1 MPKIQASAP
10 AASAEQSPVEIT
22 LTLGEGRPVDPPDL
36 ESSDRYEVVSATVFT
51 VRTALAQMGARSP
64 EYARLAEVADAML
77 MRLDTIRD
85 ENKFLARFSTAPA
98 LRAAGDH
105 AGAAE
110 AIKRVDALCRNWGTR
125 HDLMLPRKGPPSQ
138 RGEGSVP
145 CAPWERT

>member
-36 ESSDRYEVVSATVFT
+36 ESSDRYEVVSATVFM

-85 ENKFLARFSTAPA
+85 ENKFLTAARAGREELQEMFTRDR
-98 LRAAGDH
+98 LRFEAEHGDD
-105 AGAAE
+105 E
-110 AIKRVDALCRNWGTR
+110 WK
-125 HDLMLPRKGPPSQ
+125 
-138 RGEGSVP
+138 
-145 CAPWERT
+145 